1 VQDASLRSRGTRS
14 DIAHE
19 QGHLGQAR
27 RPGWF
32 SNFFFDL
39 GSLGTLEPKGAQGGL
54 EEADRN
60 NRLGSY
66 QGNRTSVS
74 DSFGLNFHST
84 PTSSFQL
91 SILRTIPDGG
101 SLSKIFNSTRAFIR
115 TCVWIL
121 HHWSD
126 QVQGTDKAHYPIFF
140 YWHFDHG
147 TGHPRLYPAPFC
159 HTDAIWGDYF
169 SHV

>member
-84 PTSSFQL
+84 PTSSFQF

-101 SLSKIFNSTRAFIR
+101 SLSRYSIPPAHSYALAFESCITGLTRYKAPIRRIIRFSFTDTSTTAPDTRAYTRHLFA
-115 TCVWIL
+115 T
-121 HHWSD
+121 
-126 QVQGTDKAHYPIFF
+126 QT
-140 YWHFDHG
+140 
-147 TGHPRLYPAPFC
+147 PFG
-159 HTDAIWGDYF
+159 AITF
-169 SHV
+169 LM